1 MRTPFSPIGLF
12 DSGIGGLSVA
22 RQVMRIL
29 PNENIVYFGD
39 TARVP
44 YGTKSPE
51 TVIGYSLEAA
61 AFLRSQGVK
70 LIIIACNTAS
80 AVALQAVQLASDVP
94 VLGVIQPGAAAAVAA
109 TKNGVVGVIGTQGT
123 VKSLAYQNAIT
134 DLSYTTSVLAQ
145 PCPLFVTLA
154 EEGHTYHPG
163 TLIFAREYLHPLLR
177 QSIDTLILG
186 CTHYPLLQPSISE
199 VCGPAV
205 TLIDPGIATAQEA
218 LGLLQSSGMLNPST
232 SLPRY
237 EYYLTDIPLKFIEVG
252 ERFLGRTLHHVHRIQ
267 LDDLPAAHR

>member
-1 MRTPFSPIGLF
+1 MRTRFSPIGLF

-22 RQVMRIL
+22 RQVMQML

-51 TVIGYSLEAA
+51 TVIGYSLQAA

-94 VLGVIQPGAAAAVAA
+94 VIGVIQPGAAAAVMV
-109 TKNGVVGVIGTQGT
+109 TRNSRVGVIGTQGT
-123 VKSLAYQNAIT
+123 VQSLAYQNAIT
-134 DLSYTTSVLAQ
+134 DIVSSISVLAQ

-154 EEGHTYHPG
+154 EEGHIYHPG

-199 VCGPAV
+199 VCGTAV

-218 LGLLQSSGMLNPST
+218 FRLLEASNMLNTSS

-237 EYYLTDIPLKFIEVG
+237 EYYLTDLPLKFIEVG
-252 ERFLGRTLHHVHRIQ
+252 ERFLGRKLDHVHRVQ
-267 LDDLPAAHR
+267 LDDLPNIY

>member
-1 MRTPFSPIGLF
+1 MRTRFSPIGLF

-22 RQVMRIL
+22 RQVMRML

-51 TVIGYSLEAA
+51 TVIGYSLQAA

-80 AVALQAVQLASDVP
+80 AVALQAVQLASEVP
-94 VLGVIQPGAAAAVAA
+94 VIGVIQPGAAAAVAA
-109 TKNGVVGVIGTQGT
+109 TRNGRVGVIGTQGT
-123 VKSLAYQNAIT
+123 VQSLAYQNAIT
-134 DLSYTTSVLAQ
+134 DLSCSTSVLAQ

-218 LGLLQSSGMLNPST
+218 LHLLEHSEMRNSST

-237 EYYLTDIPLKFIEVG
+237 EYYLTDLPLKFIEVG
-252 ERFLGRTLHHVHRIQ
+252 ERFLGRKLDHVHRVQ
-267 LDDLPAAHR
+267 LDDLPNIF

>member
-1 MRTPFSPIGLF
+1 MHTPFSPIGLF

-94 VLGVIQPGAAAAVAA
+94 VLGVIRPGAAAA
-109 TKNGVVGVIGTQGT
+109 
-123 VKSLAYQNAIT
+123 
-134 DLSYTTSVLAQ
+134 
-145 PCPLFVTLA
+145 
-154 EEGHTYHPG
+154 
-163 TLIFAREYLHPLLR
+163 R
-177 QSIDTLILG
+177 
-186 CTHYPLLQPSISE
+186 
-199 VCGPAV
+199 CGRA
-205 TLIDPGIATAQEA
+205 
-218 LGLLQSSGMLNPST
+218 
-232 SLPRY
+232 
-237 EYYLTDIPLKFIEVG
+237 
-252 ERFLGRTLHHVHRIQ
+252 
-267 LDDLPAAHR
+267 